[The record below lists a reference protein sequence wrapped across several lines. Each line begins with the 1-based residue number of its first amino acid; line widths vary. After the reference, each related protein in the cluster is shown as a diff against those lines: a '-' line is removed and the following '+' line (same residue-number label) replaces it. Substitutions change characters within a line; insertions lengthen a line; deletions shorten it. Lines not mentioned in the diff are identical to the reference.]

1 MQTKHFRIFRYE
13 AAKAKLKREDEEIN
27 GLLKKRDEAYDEL
40 YTICAKPFAN
50 TVAANN
56 QRAGQNGF
64 FSNLFGGGSSAKS
77 WWESFN
83 DFPDLFV
90 NLTVRNRRYS
100 KFYIYRCKRCGDGM
114 PPPER
119 PIFRYVESSTQTVS
133 FVPLSPPSYFLGTL
147 SFLLKR
153 RVCHF
158 RYSDYLSFDDIFS

>member
-77 WWESFN
+77 
-83 DFPDLFV
+83 
-90 NLTVRNRRYS
+90 
-100 KFYIYRCKRCGDGM
+100 
-114 PPPER
+114 
-119 PIFRYVESSTQTVS
+119 
-133 FVPLSPPSYFLGTL
+133 
-147 SFLLKR
+147 
-153 RVCHF
+153 
-158 RYSDYLSFDDIFS
+158 